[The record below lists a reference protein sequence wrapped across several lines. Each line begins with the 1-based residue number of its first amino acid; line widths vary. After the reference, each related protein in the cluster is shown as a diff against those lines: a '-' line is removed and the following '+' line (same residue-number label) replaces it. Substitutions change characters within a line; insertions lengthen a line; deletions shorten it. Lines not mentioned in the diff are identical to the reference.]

1 MANTP
6 KRKSPN
12 TPSSPPRSSKRSPS
26 PRPKSPNKSPSPR
39 PKSPNKSPSPP
50 PRSMTP
56 KTKVVES
63 VFARMSLVM
72 SSPERRKKA
81 ARRALNF
88 TENTLDTMKVASTK
102 AVQDAVKRAKLAKSI
117 KTPFQIRNEL
127 RKKTS
132 KNKNTSKK

>member
-6 KRKSPN
+6 KRKNPN
-12 TPSSPPRSSKRSPS
+12 TPSSPPRSSKR
-26 PRPKSPNKSPSPR
+26 SPSPR

-88 TENTLDTMKVASTK
+88 TENTLDTMKAASTK
-102 AVQDAVKRAKLAKSI
+102 AVQDAVKRAKLTKSI

>member
-6 KRKSPN
+6 KRKNPK
-12 TPSSPPRSSKRSPS
+12 TPPSSPSKSPKRSPS
-26 PRPKSPNKSPSPR
+26 TPSKSQKR
-39 PKSPNKSPSPP
+39 SPSPP
-50 PRSMTP
+50 PRSSTP

-63 VFARMSLVM
+63 VFSRMSLVV

-81 ARRALNF
+81 VRRALNF
-88 TENTLDTMKVASTK
+88 TENTLGNMKTASTR

-127 RKKTS
+127 QKKTS
-132 KNKNTSKK
+132 KNKNTRKK

>member
-6 KRKSPN
+6 KRKN
-12 TPSSPPRSSKRSPS
+12 TKTPPSSPPRSSKRSPS
-26 PRPKSPNKSPSPR
+26 SPPKTPTRSPTR
-39 PKSPNKSPSPP
+39 SPSPP
-50 PRSMTP
+50 PRSSTP

-132 KNKNTSKK
+132 KNKNTRKK